1 MNNIDPYEVLVGE
14 MRDNGDDI
22 ISVGD
27 AHDMIYIRTGEGGQG
42 TKYVNS
48 MLDNF
53 VHIMIC
59 AAGRPGEHVISSN
72 YEASC
77 VRLLLI
83 QAWHRYLAIKKEID
97 EYVDTE

>member
-27 AHDMIYIRTGEGGQG
+27 AHDMIYVRSRMGCAGMKHIN
-42 TKYVNS
+42 K
-48 MLDNF
+48 MLDVF
-53 VHIMIC
+53 TSIMTV
-59 AAGRPGEHVISSN
+59 AGNKYDDTVVSSY

-83 QAWHRYLAIKKEID
+83 QAWHRYLDIKTEID
-97 EYVDTE
+97 EYVSKE